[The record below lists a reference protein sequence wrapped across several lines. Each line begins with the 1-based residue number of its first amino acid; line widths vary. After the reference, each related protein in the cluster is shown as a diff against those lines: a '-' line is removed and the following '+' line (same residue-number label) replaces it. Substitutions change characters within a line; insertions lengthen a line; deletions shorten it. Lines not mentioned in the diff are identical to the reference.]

1 MVPEIRPEPEMLD
14 WQFMKRNASLDALI
28 LESES
33 AEAQYYADCQALHNI
48 TTKILDEN
56 NIDIDALTIE
66 SSMPYIDSLPERVR
80 LAINI
85 FISLRYIKRFEERM
99 LLRGDEFLE
108 EFYHIVLMSLTT
120 GLEASYLGSEWKN
133 YIEGKQKQKGDQKN
147 GGEARR
153 AKYEKSEEIAKEIFM
168 RLSKDATKR
177 KSFSQWADVIN
188 SKMPES
194 DSIPKLAKGTLR
206 QKIPVWLNECKS

>member
-1 MVPEIRPEPEMLD
+1 
-14 WQFMKRNASLDALI
+14 
-28 LESES
+28 
-33 AEAQYYADCQALHNI
+33 
-48 TTKILDEN
+48 
-56 NIDIDALTIE
+56 
-66 SSMPYIDSLPERVR
+66 
-80 LAINI
+80 
-85 FISLRYIKRFEERM
+85 

-133 YIEGKQKQKGDQKN
+133 YTEGKQKQKGDQKN

-206 QKIPVWLNECKS
+206 QKIPVWLNQCKS